1 MSTDTRPRGAQITQD
16 QVVDACAIRLGA
28 MLTQSGKV
36 ISFASEALSSVERF
50 SSQIEREALAV
61 SWAYHHLQMYL
72 LGSHFKVI
80 TGPQVP
86 VAHLQQAYFSCFSK
100 N

>member
-16 QVVDACAIRLGA
+16 QVVDACPIRLGA

-36 ISFASEALSSVERF
+36 ISFASKALSSVERC

-61 SWAYHHLQMYL
+61 S
-72 LGSHFKVI
+72 LGLPSPPNVLVRK
-80 TGPQVP
+80 P
-86 VAHLQQAYFSCFSK
+86 L
-100 N
+100 